1 MERGPH
7 DPSTPSHEVPGK
19 QCSPAFLLLASPA
32 WHQLPCFSCQLF
44 GNEILLPSQPSVHP
58 STGFCR
64 RLWDDPLTSASPV
77 PALSAPC
84 LNKQPRSMMED
95 RTLPNSFPL
104 SRNGEAVDLGNRGR
118 SYFTVRLPICLR
130 GPHPL
135 LPRSTSHFHFLSAM
149 FTFLSIPHPL
159 PSLSGIS
166 ALMGGA

>member
-1 MERGPH
+1 MTLQPPLTRFQVSSALLLSFYLH
-7 DPSTPSHEVPGK
+7 LQPSTS
-19 QCSPAFLLLASPA
+19 FLASLA
-32 WHQLPCFSCQLF
+32 NSLEMKSFSH
-44 GNEILLPSQPSVHP
+44 PSPLVHP